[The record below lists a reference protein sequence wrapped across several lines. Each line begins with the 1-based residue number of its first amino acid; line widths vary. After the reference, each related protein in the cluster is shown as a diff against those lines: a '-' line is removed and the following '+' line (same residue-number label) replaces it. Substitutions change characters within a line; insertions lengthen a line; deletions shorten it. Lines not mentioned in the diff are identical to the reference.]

1 MNFTLVTAYR
11 NGTYCA
17 IKEHDLKLVYDLLQL
32 ADQSRQ
38 MQTRRQQ
45 KHRCRQ
51 ESLICRLS
59 RYSEPRLYQLIQ
71 EVQRG

>member
-11 NGTYCA
+11 DASYCA
-17 IKEHDLKLVYDLLQL
+17 IKEHNLKLVYDLLQL
-32 ADQSRQ
+32 ADQSLR

-51 ESLICRLS
+51 ESLICRPS

-71 EVQRG
+71 EVRRG